1 MWISIIINIIISFV
15 IIIIGHQIWI
25 YLKDNYDV
33 KKKMDLVD
41 SQIYKYKNILHD
53 IHKNEHEHN
62 NNNNDVKE
70 PEESTQLVEYVCDY
84 GDLKKDLEQ
93 YLQEIQ

>member
-1 MWISIIINIIISFV
+1 MLISIIINIIISFV

-25 YLKDNYDV
+25 YLKNNYSV
-33 KKKMDLVD
+33 KQKMDLVG
-41 SQIYKYKNILHD
+41 SQTYKYKNILHD
-53 IHKNEHEHN
+53 IQKKEHKENP
-62 NNNNDVKE
+62 VI
-70 PEESTQLVEYVCDY
+70 ESTELVEYISDY

>member
-25 YLKDNYDV
+25 YLKNNYSV
-33 KKKMDLVD
+33 KQKMDLVG
-41 SQIYKYKNILHD
+41 SQTYKYKNILHD
-53 IHKNEHEHN
+53 IQK
-62 NNNNDVKE
+62 KE
-70 PEESTQLVEYVCDY
+70 QSPIVESTEIVEYISDY

-93 YLQEIQ
+93 YLQEIQK